1 MNIIYWFL
9 ISTIT
14 MEDAHGKIYNI
25 IMAMLILSSYFYNF
39 LEDVRDQ
46 IK

>member
-14 MEDAHGKIYNI
+14 MEDDGKIYNI
-25 IMAMLILSSYFYNF
+25 IIAMLILSSYFYNF

>member
-9 ISTIT
+9 ISTIS

-25 IMAMLILSSYFYNF
+25 IMSMLILSSYFYNF